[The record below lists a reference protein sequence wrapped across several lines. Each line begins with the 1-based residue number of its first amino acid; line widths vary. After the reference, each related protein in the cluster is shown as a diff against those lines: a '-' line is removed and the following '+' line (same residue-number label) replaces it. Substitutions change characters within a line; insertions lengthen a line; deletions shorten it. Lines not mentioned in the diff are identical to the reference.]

1 LGYDK
6 VIYDKTD
13 TFDDLAE
20 LHGCDGTF
28 RRVLLGHSKTRVGG
42 FSKLFGESQLEL
54 IQAKS
59 RQPVKIFENRY
70 WGDIGFIHL
79 CFDIRNMN
87 ALVEEVAAKGFPFQV
102 LSDANFDMGDANGH
116 WGYLE
121 DPDGTLIEFVETHK
135 VPLIK
140 KINWSIN
147 LKKREP
153 TKPLPNWLIKA
164 MAFNRVKFDD

>member
-1 LGYDK
+1 
-6 VIYDKTD
+6 
-13 TFDDLAE
+13 
-20 LHGCDGTF
+20 
-28 RRVLLGHSKTRVGG
+28 
-42 FSKLFGESQLEL
+42 
-54 IQAKS
+54 
-59 RQPVKIFENRY
+59 
-70 WGDIGFIHL
+70 
-79 CFDIRNMN
+79 MN

-140 KINWSIN
+140 KINWNIN

-164 MAFNRVKFDD
+164 MVFNRVKFDD